1 MGLSVVRDLRE
12 MRAPAGPEE
21 IERFET
27 DVFAGF
33 VLARCA
39 AGLSDNTIRSDVSHL
54 EQVRTWFGK
63 PLWDML
69 PPDADVYFGT
79 VLGPVPIPTRLARAQ
94 AIKTYFE
101 FLELRHKVEIHNLT
115 GWIVE
120 CPIDEINRP
129 RGRLNAKLR
138 IPPAA
143 EQIAR
148 LFAGWRGE
156 VATCRKF
163 GPVARNYAAA
173 KLMSEVGLRVNEA
186 RQLDLAD
193 IKWDLGRFGK
203 LHVRHGKGARGSGP
217 RERMVP
223 LINGA
228 GRILRWFV
236 EDVWCQ
242 LGDDPARLGAPLFC
256 SERRNADG
264 TAAWVSGETLRAGL
278 AEAAVR
284 HLPEWPDSLTPHVL
298 RHFCAGN
305 ARSLLG
311 CHDDELHPCSSHA
324 RRGRVA
330 CRAGPRR
337 CASEGTGDMRWNLRL
352 AAANRGIWKASE
364 LQRQL
369 ADHGLVV
376 SAGKMSGLWSGS
388 PASIKLED
396 LDIIC
401 AVLGCGVEEILIPEP
416 DKVNR
421 PVTDAEP
428 TASTGTSGPTVTPK
442 RRDGRSLPPE

>member
-12 MRAPAGPEE
+12 LRAAAGPEE

-69 PPDADVYFGT
+69 PADADSYFGT
-79 VLGPVPIPTRLARAQ
+79 VLRAVPIPTRLARAQ
-94 AIKTYFE
+94 ALKTYFE
-101 FLELRHKVEIHNLT
+101 FLELRHKIEIHNLT
-115 GWIVE
+115 GRVVE

-129 RGRLNAKLR
+129 RGRRKAKLR

-148 LFAGWRGE
+148 LFVGWRGE
-156 VATCRKF
+156 LATCRKF

-173 KLMSEVGLRVNEA
+173 RLMTEVGLRVNEV
-186 RQLDLAD
+186 RHLDLAD

-228 GRILRWFV
+228 GRTLRWFV

-256 SERRNADG
+256 SERRNTDG
-264 TAAWVSGETLRAGL
+264 TAARVGSEALRA
-278 AEAAVR
+278 A
-284 HLPEWPDSLTPHVL
+284 WPKPPPGT
-298 RHFCAGN
+298 
-305 ARSLLG
+305 
-311 CHDDELHPCSSHA
+311 
-324 RRGRVA
+324 
-330 CRAGPRR
+330 CRNG
-337 CASEGTGDMRWNLRL
+337 
-352 AAANRGIWKASE
+352 
-364 LQRQL
+364 Q
-369 ADHGLVV
+369 
-376 SAGKMSGLWSGS
+376 
-388 PASIKLED
+388 
-396 LDIIC
+396 
-401 AVLGCGVEEILIPEP
+401 
-416 DKVNR
+416 
-421 PVTDAEP
+421 
-428 TASTGTSGPTVTPK
+428 TV
-442 RRDGRSLPPE
+442 